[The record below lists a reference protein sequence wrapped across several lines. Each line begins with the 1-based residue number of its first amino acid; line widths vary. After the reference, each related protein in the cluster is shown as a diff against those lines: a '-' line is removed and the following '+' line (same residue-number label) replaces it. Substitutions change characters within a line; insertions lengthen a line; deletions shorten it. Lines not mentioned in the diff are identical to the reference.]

1 MARVPWDDSCSSTY
15 FNLRTIRTQIPES
28 VALLTSDRRSPLL
41 TFWTPAS
48 TRIGG
53 VLSSGYKSQ
62 WFTASCAF
70 TSFKSFGEFTRQS
83 LDKADES
90 SKIQQII
97 KLSLLTAMIL
107 RGHVPCK
114 VSLSHHR
121 CEGWLNSWK
130 VHSVHW
136 SIPVNLETGS
146 VAQRVSGP
154 FTPTKASVAHWHVTW
169 RIQNPRIGNK
179 WWIAIGYWWLLGE
192 ANLLKFA
199 GDLNAILHSCFT
211 KCWPAWS
218 GSAFCIAYLHVEDLW
233 GGKVR
238 IHAPQC
244 SSMCKRVIWIAKRP
258 QSPFP
263 SGSQVLPIWSFSRQP
278 RALQTPIWR
287 AACGIKWLGIA
298 LTESL
303 GWWSHHLG
311 TCSSHL
317 QDYHISRGYGYE

>member
-1 MARVPWDDSCSSTY
+1 MSQVARVPWDGSCSSTY
-15 FNLRTIRTQIPES
+15 FNQVTKLLLACEISEIRTIRTQIPES
-28 VALLTSDRRSPLL
+28 VLALLTPDRRSPLL

-53 VLSSGYKSQ
+53 VLTSGYQSQ

-70 TSFKSFGEFTRQS
+70 TSFKSFGEFTTQS

-107 RGHVPCK
+107 RGHVPCR

-121 CEGWLNSWK
+121 CEEWLNSWK
-130 VHSVHW
+130 VRSVHW

-179 WWIAIGYWWLLGE
+179 W
-192 ANLLKFA
+192 
-199 GDLNAILHSCFT
+199 
-211 KCWPAWS
+211 
-218 GSAFCIAYLHVEDLW
+218 
-233 GGKVR
+233 
-238 IHAPQC
+238 
-244 SSMCKRVIWIAKRP
+244 
-258 QSPFP
+258 
-263 SGSQVLPIWSFSRQP
+263 
-278 RALQTPIWR
+278 
-287 AACGIKWLGIA
+287 
-298 LTESL
+298 
-303 GWWSHHLG
+303 
-311 TCSSHL
+311 
-317 QDYHISRGYGYE
+317 